1 MILLLLLVSVACIS
15 FILTHQMRKYAH
27 NKGLIDTPNDRS
39 SHTLPTPRS
48 GGNAIVLSFCAG
60 LIIYSLSLTDESI
73 PFWIWGLMG
82 SGFLVAMIG
91 WIDDHGHIA
100 ARWRLL
106 IHFITATWSCYW
118 LEAHRL
124 PPIPV
129 LGFEIT
135 LEWLAVPFVMLYLVW
150 MLNLYNFMDGIN
162 GIASIEVIS
171 VGLGIA
177 VLSFLVTNPMSEPG
191 IYISI
196 VALLMAA
203 TMGFIPWNF
212 PNAKIFMGDAG
223 SGFIGMV
230 LGSLSIQAIWLAP
243 QLFWCWLIMLG
254 VFVADATTTLVCR
267 VMNNERAHEAHR
279 NHAYQ
284 YASRVYNSHTIVT
297 SCIAAINICFL
308 LPLAVCVAQEKLDG
322 GIGLIL
328 AYAPLIAL
336 ALYFKAGNR
345 EQQRC

>member
-1 MILLLLLVSVACIS
+1 MTLLLLLFSVTCLS
-15 FILTHQMRKYAH
+15 FILTHQMRAYAH
-27 NKGLIDTPNDRS
+27 RKGLIDTPNERS
-39 SHTLPTPRS
+39 SHTQPTPRS

-60 LIIYSLSLTDESI
+60 LIIYSLSLPEGEP
-73 PFWIWGLMG
+73 PFWVWGLLG
-82 SGFLVAMIG
+82 SGLSVALIG

-106 IHFITATWSCYW
+106 IHFITAAWSCYW
-118 LEAHRL
+118 LEAHQL
-124 PPIPV
+124 PPIPIF
-129 LGFEIT
+129 GFEIA
-135 LEWLAVPFVMLYLVW
+135 LGWLSIPLLALYLVW

-171 VGLGIA
+171 VGFSVA
-177 VLSFLVTNPMSEPG
+177 VLSFLVTNTLSDPH
-191 IYISI
+191 IYIGI
-196 VALLMAA
+196 VALLVASA
-203 TMGFIPWNF
+203 IGFIPWNF

-223 SGFIGMV
+223 SGFIGIL
-230 LGSLSIQAIWLAP
+230 LGSLSVQAIWLAP
-243 QLFWCWLIMLG
+243 QLFWCWLIVLG
-254 VFVADATTTLVCR
+254 VFIVDSTTTLICR
-267 VMNNERAHEAHR
+267 VMNNERVHEAHR

-297 SCIAAINICFL
+297 SSIAAINLLFL
-308 LPLAVCVAQEKLDG
+308 LPLALCVALEKLDG

-345 EQQRC
+345 EQQCC